1 MNPDLGRI
9 PREPRKFPLMSRLI
23 DKPAPLPTEV
33 CSDWSGTEA
42 FAPSQARDRGVRA
55 IPGSQGPRRPHHPG
69 TSTAGSNVVP
79 RTRDARRQLGH
90 QIGHRKHCA
99 FRTFWHWS
107 GRRSNT
113 VQPIQSQ
120 GAHHPT
126 PSLVQHDRALAPEGA
141 EINPCGRE
149 RHEAKLQSP
158 GPRDLLLQR
167 ERRSSRG
174 GETAEWR
181 FALDHELEEA

>member
-1 MNPDLGRI
+1 MGRI

-42 FAPSQARDRGVRA
+42 FAPSQARVRGVRA
-55 IPGSQGPRRPHHPG
+55 IPGGQGPRRPHHPWHQH
-69 TSTAGSNVVP
+69 SCGSNVVS

-99 FRTFWHWS
+99 FQTFWHWS
-107 GRRSNT
+107 GRRKHCAT
-113 VQPIQSQ
+113 YPVPRELITQPRLSYSTIGLWHRKEQKS
-120 GAHHPT
+120 P
-126 PSLVQHDRALAPEGA
+126 R
-141 EINPCGRE
+141 GRE
-149 RHEAKLQSP
+149 RHGAKLQSP

-181 FALDHELEEA
+181 FALNHELEEA